1 MEDAHAQSRR
11 GQMSDN
17 PFLII
22 KVPTLADPS
31 MAPEGKHVLSI
42 FGGHAPILC
51 VRAPGTS
58 GVTRLYAN
66 VLRILEGYFQY
77 PQAHPAFPVC

>member
-42 FGGHAPILC
+42 FGGHAPYTLREGTWDERRDEALC
-51 VRAPGTS
+51 QCASHS
-58 GVTRLYAN
+58 GGL
-66 VLRILEGYFQY
+66 FQY